1 MMWLNYL
8 QAGQGFK
15 IGLQHI
21 PYSRKICWCK
31 ISEKCLYTSEEI
43 FTVSFSRKQDAAI
56 GYTMECH
63 ASLPSL
69 HVKEEE
75 DNEKLT
81 RLPTSLRQGISS
93 LKQWPSYPCRLGSLS
108 PSPQK
113 KTTKMISS
121 AILLLFVLTQGML
134 NVHRAAKLH
143 VAQGGDPQRS

>member
-1 MMWLNYL
+1 MDCNIYRI
-8 QAGQGFK
+8 AGKFASAK
-15 IGLQHI
+15 FRENTVYVL
-21 PYSRKICWCK
+21 
-31 ISEKCLYTSEEI
+31 EEI
-43 FTVSFSRKQDAAI
+43 SRFLFSHKQDAAV
-56 GYTMECH
+56 GHTLECH
-63 ASLPSL
+63 ASLLSL
-69 HVKEEE
+69 HVKEEN
-75 DNEKLT
+75 NEKLT
-81 RLPTSLRQGISS
+81 RLPTFLRQGISS